1 MDYLA
6 HFERNP
12 EICGGQWVIKGTRVP
27 VRTLLASLAEG
38 ANIEEIQAD
47 LPTIERE
54 DVHAV
59 ISYAAA
65 AVVNDLPVF
74 DVPPL

>member
-1 MDYLA
+1 VTNITSEYYNLSW
-6 HFERNP
+6 
-12 EICGGQWVIKGTRVP
+12 ILGYVTYIP

-38 ANIEEIQAD
+38 ASIEEIQAD